1 METNSKERFI
11 KDYQTE
17 LRNVLVAHPEI
28 ETTNY
33 LHGIPKELLAK
44 VLRLQ
49 PLSLFIPERFGGRG
63 GEPHHRLALLE
74 AASYE
79 SIAVG
84 LMMGINGSLFL
95 EPVTKY
101 GQLEARTQVYE
112 SFLNSPSLGGLMITE
127 PDFGTDAL
135 SMRTSY
141 RQTEEYYHLKG
152 SKHWGGLTGL
162 ADFWLITGRK
172 ERQNDK
178 LARDIDLFI
187 VDDSKPEQKII
198 VADYYHKLGLF
209 LIPYG
214 LNNIDARVPGTAK
227 LIPQT
232 SGLKL
237 MMDLLHRSRLRLSGI
252 GLGFIRRMLDEAVS
266 HCQQRFV
273 GGKSLLAY
281 DQVQHRI
288 SLLQAWFTISSAMC
302 HYTAGVSDTSND
314 LTSFGLQANAAKA
327 ILTDMMQDS
336 AQSLLQLTGAKG
348 YRRDHIAGR
357 AVADSRP
364 FQIFEGSNDVMYSQ
378 VADIV
383 IKKMKDEKQQNF
395 HSFLSRFDLTKK
407 GSTYFKKALDF
418 DLDLASIQ
426 RVRVAL
432 GRIIA
437 KLIVAEFTFD
447 LYETSFRQDLVDN
460 ALQVIGNDLALHLPS
475 LADSRWISVVEDYQ
489 QKSDWKLSYAQP
501 KLTNNFA

>member
-1 METNSKERFI
+1 MENQSTDTFI
-11 KDYQTE
+11 HEYQAD
-17 LRNVLVAHPEI
+17 LRNVLTTHPEI

-33 LHGIPKELLAK
+33 LHGLPADLLEK
-44 VLRLQ
+44 ILRLQ
-49 PLSLFIPERFGGRG
+49 PLSLFIPKNYGGRE
-63 GEPHHRLALLE
+63 GETHQRLALLE
-74 AASYE
+74 ATSYE

-101 GQLEARTQVYE
+101 GQEAAKTQVYK
-112 SFLNSPSLGGLMITE
+112 SFVSGPSLGGLMITE

-135 SMRTSY
+135 SMQTSY
-141 RQTEEYYHLKG
+141 YQADDHFHLKG

-162 ADFWLITGRK
+162 ADFWLVTGRREK
-172 ERQNDK
+172 QDGK

-187 VDDSKPEQKII
+187 VDKTQPEQEIS
-198 VADYYHKLGLF
+198 VDEYYHKLGLF

-214 LNNIDARVPGTAK
+214 LNNIDATLPATAR
-227 LIPQT
+227 LIPRT

-252 GLGFIRRMLDEAVS
+252 GLGFIKRMLDEAVS

-302 HYTAGVSDTSND
+302 HYTARVSSLSND
-314 LTSFGLQANAAKA
+314 LTTYGLQANASKA
-327 ILTDMMQDS
+327 VLTDMMQDS

-357 AVADSRP
+357 SVADSRP

-383 IKKMKDEKQQNF
+383 LKKMKDGTRHNF
-395 HSFLSRFDLTKK
+395 HRLLSQFELT
-407 GSTYFKKALDF
+407 SKAADHFRNALNFNLDF
-418 DLDLASIQ
+418 TGVQ
-426 RVRVAL
+426 RTRVML
-432 GRIIA
+432 GKVIA
-437 KLIVAEFTFD
+437 KLIAADFTID
-447 LYETSFRQDLVDN
+447 LYDTCFRQDLVDN
-460 ALQVIGNDLALHLPS
+460 ALEVIGNDIVALMPALAQPRLVP
-475 LADSRWISVVEDYQ
+475 VVEAYREN
-489 QKSDWKLSYAQP
+489 SDWKLSHSSP
-501 KLTNNFA
+501 SK

>member
-1 METNSKERFI
+1 MKNQNTEAFI
-11 KDYQTE
+11 KAYQAE
-17 LRNVLVAHPEI
+17 LKNILAVHPEI

-33 LHGIPKELLAK
+33 LQGLPRKLLEEI
-44 VLRLQ
+44 LRSQ
-49 PLSLFIPERFGGRG
+49 PLSLFIPESFGGRG
-63 GEPHHRLALLE
+63 AETYQRLALLE
-74 AASYE
+74 AVSYE

-101 GQLEARTQVYE
+101 AQEEAKTEIYK
-112 SFLNSPSLGGLMITE
+112 SFLTRPSLGGLMITE

-135 SMRTSY
+135 SMQTSY
-141 RQTEEYYHLKG
+141 SQTGNAFHIKG

-162 ADFWLITGRK
+162 ADFWIVTGRK
-172 ERQNDK
+172 QKQNNK

-187 VDDSKPEQKII
+187 VDRTKPEQNIS
-198 VADYYHKLGLF
+198 VDEYYHKLGLF

-214 LNNIDARVPGTAK
+214 LNNIDATVPTSAK

-237 MMDLLHRSRLRLSGI
+237 MMDLLHRSRLRLSAI
-252 GLGFIRRMLDEAVS
+252 GLGFIRRMLDEAVN
-266 HCQQRFV
+266 HCQERYV

-288 SLLQAWFTISSAMC
+288 SLLQASFTISSAMC
-302 HYTAGVSDTSND
+302 HYTAQVSSISND
-314 LTSFGLQANAAKA
+314 LTSYGLQANAAKA
-327 ILTDMMQDS
+327 ILTDMMQDA

-357 AVADSRP
+357 SVTDSRP

-383 IKKMKDEKQQNF
+383 LKQMKSCN
-395 HSFLSRFDLTKK
+395 SRNLYTFLGQHELT
-407 GSTYFKKALDF
+407 TNAANHFKDTINLNLDF
-418 DLDLASIQ
+418 SSVQ
-426 RVRVAL
+426 RARVVL
-432 GRIIA
+432 GKVIA
-437 KLIVAEFTFD
+437 KLITANFTYD
-447 LYETSFRQDLVDN
+447 LYETGFRKDLVDN
-460 ALQVIGNDLALHLPS
+460 ALEVIGNDLAVTMRS
-475 LADSRWISVVEDYQ
+475 LTHSGLVGVVENYNENG
-489 QKSDWKLSYAQP
+489 DWKRFHPLP
-501 KLTNNFA
+501 TG

>member
-1 METNSKERFI
+1 MENQSIDTFI
-11 KDYQTE
+11 CEYQAD
-17 LRNVLVAHPEI
+17 LRNVLANHPEI

-33 LHGIPKELLAK
+33 LHGLPGELLEK

-49 PLSLFIPERFGGRG
+49 PLSLFIPKNSGGREG
-63 GEPHHRLALLE
+63 DTHHRLALLE
-74 AASYE
+74 AISYE

-101 GQLEARTQVYE
+101 GQEVARTEVYK
-112 SFLNSPSLGGLMITE
+112 SFLGGPSLGGLMITE

-135 SMRTSY
+135 SMQTSY
-141 RQTEEYYHLKG
+141 SQTEQHFHLKG

-162 ADFWLITGRK
+162 ADFWLVTGRREK
-172 ERQNDK
+172 QHDK

-187 VDDSKPEQKII
+187 VDKTKEEQKIS
-198 VADYYHKLGLF
+198 VDEYYHKLGLF

-214 LNNIDARVPGTAK
+214 LNTIDATVPATAK
-227 LIPQT
+227 LIPRT

-288 SLLQAWFTISSAMC
+288 SLLQAWFTIASAMC
-302 HYTAGVSDTSND
+302 HYTAKVSSLGND
-314 LTSFGLQANAAKA
+314 LTSYGLQANAAKA
-327 ILTDMMQDS
+327 VLTDMMQDS

-357 AVADSRP
+357 SVADSRP

-383 IKKMKDEKQQNF
+383 LKKMKDGKHLNF
-395 HSFLSRFDLTKK
+395 YTFLSQFDLTAK
-407 GSTYFKKALDF
+407 GADYFRDALNYN
-418 DLDLASIQ
+418 LDLTSVQ
-426 RVRVAL
+426 RTRVML
-432 GRIIA
+432 GKIIA
-437 KLIVAEFTFD
+437 KLITADFVID
-447 LYETSFRQDLVDN
+447 LYDTGFRKDLVDN
-460 ALQVIGNDLALHLPS
+460 ALQVIGNDIVTQMPALTHF
-475 LADSRWISVVEDYQ
+475 RQISVVEEYSEN
-489 QKSDWKLSYAQP
+489 SDWKLSYSSP
-501 KLTNNFA
+501 RG

>member
-1 METNSKERFI
+1 MENQNTERFI
-11 KDYQTE
+11 EEYQTD
-17 LRNVLVAHPEI
+17 LKNVLATHPEI

-33 LHGIPKELLAK
+33 IRGLPRDLLGK

-49 PLSLFIPERFGGRG
+49 PLSLFIPARFGGREG
-63 GEPHHRLALLE
+63 DTHHRLGLLE
-74 AASYE
+74 ATSYE

-101 GQLEARTQVYE
+101 GQEGAQTEVFE
-112 SFLNSPSLGGLMITE
+112 SFLTGPSLGGLMITE

-141 RQTEEYYHLKG
+141 SQTEKHYHLKG

-162 ADFWLITGRK
+162 ADFWLVTGRK
-172 ERQNDK
+172 QKQNNK

-187 VDDSKPEQKII
+187 VNKTKKEQKIS
-198 VADYYHKLGLF
+198 VDEYYHKLGLF

-214 LNNIDARVPGTAK
+214 LNNIDATMPATSR
-227 LIPQT
+227 LIPRT

-252 GLGFIRRMLDEAVS
+252 GLGFIKRMLDEAVS

-273 GGKSLLAY
+273 SGKSLLAY

-288 SLLQAWFTISSAMC
+288 SLLQARFTIASAMC
-302 HYTAGVSDTSND
+302 HYTAKVSSLSND
-314 LTSFGLQANAAKA
+314 LTSYGLQANAAKA
-327 ILTDMMQDS
+327 VLTDMMQDS

-357 AVADSRP
+357 SVADSRP

-378 VADIV
+378 VTDMV
-383 IKKMKDEKQQNF
+383 LKKMKDGKHRNF
-395 HSFLSRFDLTKK
+395 FSFLSQFKLTQKAADH
-407 GSTYFKKALDF
+407 FREALDYN
-418 DLDLASIQ
+418 LDFSSVQ
-426 RVRVAL
+426 RTRVRL
-432 GRIIA
+432 GKVIA
-437 KLIVAEFTFD
+437 KLITAEFAID
-447 LYETSFRQDLVDN
+447 LYNTDFRQDLVDN
-460 ALQVIGNDLALHLPS
+460 ALAVIGNDIMTQMPALAQARLI
-475 LADSRWISVVEDYQ
+475 DIVEEYREN
-489 QKSDWKLSYAQP
+489 SDWKQFYTSPAG
-501 KLTNNFA
+501 

>member
-1 METNSKERFI
+1 MENQSLATFI
-11 KDYQTE
+11 HEYQAE
-17 LRNVLVAHPEI
+17 LRTILAAHPEI
-28 ETTNY
+28 ETTNHIQG
-33 LHGIPKELLAK
+33 LPKDLLAK
-44 VLRLQ
+44 ICRMQ
-49 PLSLFIPERFGGRG
+49 PLSLFIPERCGGRG
-63 GEPHHRLALLE
+63 GHTLHRLALLE
-74 AASYE
+74 AVSYE

-101 GQLEARTQVYE
+101 AQEKSKTEIYKSVLG
-112 SFLNSPSLGGLMITE
+112 NSTLGGLMITE

-141 RQTEEYYHLKG
+141 SQTGNLIHLKG

-162 ADFWLITGRK
+162 ADFWIVTGRK
-172 ERQNDK
+172 KKQNEK

-187 VDDSKPEQKII
+187 VDRTKPEQKIS
-198 VADYYHKLGLF
+198 VDEYYHKLGLF

-214 LNNIDARVPGTAK
+214 LNNIDATLPTTAR

-232 SGLKL
+232 SGIKL

-252 GLGFIRRMLDEAVS
+252 GLGFIKRMLDEAVS
-266 HCQQRFV
+266 HCRQRYV
-273 GGKSLLAY
+273 GGKSLLTY

-288 SLLQAWFTISSAMC
+288 SLLQAWYTVSSAMC
-302 HYTAGVSDTSND
+302 HYTARVSNLDND
-314 LTSFGLQANAAKA
+314 LTYYGLQANAAKSV
-327 ILTDMMQDS
+327 LTDMMQDS

-383 IKKMKDEKQQNF
+383 IKKMKDDKYRNLYG
-395 HSFLSRFDLTKK
+395 FLNQLELTKQAAAR
-407 GSTYFKKALDF
+407 FRDMLDF
-418 DLDLASIQ
+418 NLDFSSIQ
-426 RVRVAL
+426 RTRVVL
-432 GRIIA
+432 GRIVA
-437 KLIVAEFTFD
+437 KLITANFTSD
-447 LYETSFRQDLVDN
+447 LYETGFRADLVDN
-460 ALQVIGNDLALHLPS
+460 ALEVTGNEIAAMIRSLTHSRLVSVI
-475 LADSRWISVVEDYQ
+475 EDYGEN
-489 QKSDWKLSYAQP
+489 SDWKQCQP
-501 KLTNNFA
+501 LPAD